1 MYVDLNL
8 GLFYIVKVNKD
19 FFLKINF
26 IKSYGDLNMFLW
38 LMNYLLIIIVF
49 ILSCYK
55 IDKMLFF
62 ILIKNCI
69 VCFFLLVDVDKC

>member
-8 GLFYIVKVNKD
+8 GLYYIVKVNKD

-38 LMNYLLIIIVF
+38 LMNYLIIIIVF